1 MLIFVR
7 VGLLLRHELKVTA
20 FGSELKVT
28 NPPRQCDNFVFG
40 SVGNLLVSIN

>member
-7 VGLLLRHELKVTA
+7 VGLLLRHELKVTN
-20 FGSELKVT
+20 ST
-28 NPPRQCDNFVFG
+28 RQCDNVVFG